1 MSRKTGPEGT
11 RRGNMQEPSEK
22 EENVVLRDALRGG
35 QSAEMLSFFFK
46 AKTLTL
52 LESGK

>member
-1 MSRKTGPEGT
+1 MSRKTGPEGM

-35 QSAEMLSFFFK
+35 QSAEMLSLFLK
-46 AKTLTL
+46 PRH
-52 LESGK
+52 